1 MQFIHTMTYENTVY
15 DEHVFNL
22 WIKSNLAIC
31 GGGGWNDLE
40 NTKQKYIMY
49 ELIIHDICRNAFNI
63 L

>member
-31 GGGGWNDLE
+31 GGGGWNDQIRKKTQ
-40 NTKQKYIMY
+40 NK
-49 ELIIHDICRNAFNI
+49 NI
-63 L
+63 LCMN

>member
-31 GGGGWNDLE
+31 GGGGGWNDQIRKKKHK
-40 NTKQKYIMY
+40 TKIYYVWINNSWY
-49 ELIIHDICRNAFNI
+49 L
-63 L
+63 